1 MFCTERSHYFP
12 QQPSSWPKLCKPWYN
27 ALIKTHPTTY
37 FVPPTIAHFHLQ
49 RYYKVLSAASLSKLP
64 AALYQGRSFGITILG
79 DCEWGLR
86 NVVDVCSNSKGLMPL
101 GQREISMLKVI
112 DRFYQLLKV
121 DVFRLKRIAQLR
133 TKGPLLKIK
142 KCFGMHDSA

>member
-1 MFCTERSHYFP
+1 
-12 QQPSSWPKLCKPWYN
+12 
-27 ALIKTHPTTY
+27 
-37 FVPPTIAHFHLQ
+37 
-49 RYYKVLSAASLSKLP
+49 
-64 AALYQGRSFGITILG
+64 
-79 DCEWGLR
+79 
-86 NVVDVCSNSKGLMPL
+86 MPL